1 MPPFRQSF
9 ICLFP
14 IFPITGPIFKLF
26 SFVLICEFLVV
37 MPDGERI
44 KKVKEKKEYNNL
56 GILEYKKIKQSE
68 IKERIF
74 KEN

>member
-1 MPPFRQSF
+1 M
-9 ICLFP
+9 I
-14 IFPITGPIFKLF
+14 
-26 SFVLICEFLVV
+26 
-37 MPDGERI
+37 PDGERI

>member
-1 MPPFRQSF
+1 MSFFPFFPSLD
-9 ICLFP
+9 LFLN
-14 IFPITGPIFKLF
+14 LF

-37 MPDGERI
+37 IPDGDRI
-44 KKVKEKKEYNNL
+44 KKVKEKEYNNL